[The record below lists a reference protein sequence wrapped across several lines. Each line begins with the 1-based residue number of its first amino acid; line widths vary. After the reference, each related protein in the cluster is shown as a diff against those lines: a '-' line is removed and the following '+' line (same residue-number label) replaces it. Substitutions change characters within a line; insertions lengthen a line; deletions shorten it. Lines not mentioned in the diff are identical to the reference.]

1 MILVELTD
9 LTDKARKPGWSGKC
23 QGKIPQISR
32 HDQSSAIV
40 RPVRQVRLV
49 RQSPWKTNPPLAKNP
64 DYCYIICK
72 AAPGNHHFR
81 RRQMKKIIG
90 LMFLLSLVF
99 LIPNLTAD
107 DYLLTANPDYYNPFA
122 LSFNYRLKPAIPLK
136 NTQFLRLRYTID
148 DLRTSKSIIGNDII
162 VDAGAEIYDIYFF
175 LRYDE
180 KNKNINFSV
189 DIPYARVSSNIGFRF
204 PDFTSGDIGYEK
216 KIDGDFGKKYHL
228 MSISPLEGKIM
239 IGNLH
244 HKNFSYKKASFP
256 PLKIYIT
263 ITKHAYAVGSSP
275 KSQPPPAPA
284 VSRKTKDE
292 LIKEMQEVELKYRA
306 GKASFAELSQA
317 RERLNEYLPKKLLT
331 SLGVPNYLEQTKCNS
346 DALAYQAEL
355 WNMKKK
361 KFESGVI
368 PLTDVLFEELR
379 FIDILRKSQNL
390 SESVKTQLI
399 KEYSKRLDKIYSL
412 KKAEFEAGILSSKE
426 WTMWQKTVSDL
437 KKAHNIK

>member
-1 MILVELTD
+1 
-9 LTDKARKPGWSGKC
+9 
-23 QGKIPQISR
+23 
-32 HDQSSAIV
+32 
-40 RPVRQVRLV
+40 
-49 RQSPWKTNPPLAKNP
+49 
-64 DYCYIICK
+64 
-72 AAPGNHHFR
+72 
-81 RRQMKKIIG
+81 MKKTIC
-90 LMFLLSLVF
+90 LTFLLSMAF
-99 LIPNLTAD
+99 LIQDLTAD

-122 LSFNYRLKPAIPLK
+122 LSFNYRLKPATTLK
-136 NTQFLRLRYTID
+136 NSQFLRLRYSIEN
-148 DLRTSKSIIGNDII
+148 LRTSKTVISNDII
-162 VDAGAEIYDIYFF
+162 IDAGAEFCDIYFF
-175 LRYDE
+175 LKYDE
-180 KNKNINFSV
+180 KNKNMDMSIH
-189 DIPYARVSSNIGFRF
+189 IPRAGMSSSIGFLF
-204 PDFTSGDIGYEK
+204 PNFTSGDIGYEK
-216 KIDGDFGKKYHL
+216 KIQGDFGKKYHL
-228 MSISPLEGKIM
+228 MTISPLEGKIM

-244 HKNFSYKKASFP
+244 HKSFSYKEASFP
-256 PLKIYIT
+256 PLKVYIT
-263 ITKHAYAVGSSP
+263 ITKHTYAVGSSP
-275 KSQPPPAPA
+275 KSQPPPEPD

-292 LIKEMQEVELKYRA
+292 LMKEMQEIEQRYLA

-412 KKAEFEAGILSSKE
+412 KKAEFEAGILSSEE
-426 WTMWQKTVSDL
+426 WTKWQKTVSDL
-437 KKAHNIK
+437 KKPTI

>member
-1 MILVELTD
+1 
-9 LTDKARKPGWSGKC
+9 
-23 QGKIPQISR
+23 
-32 HDQSSAIV
+32 
-40 RPVRQVRLV
+40 
-49 RQSPWKTNPPLAKNP
+49 
-64 DYCYIICK
+64 
-72 AAPGNHHFR
+72 
-81 RRQMKKIIG
+81 MKKIICMAV
-90 LMFLLSLVF
+90 LTSLIM
-99 LIPNLTAD
+99 IPNLTAD
-107 DYLLTANPDYYNPFA
+107 DYLLTANPDYYNPFV

-148 DLRTSKSIIGNDII
+148 DLRTSKNIISNDII
-162 VDAGAEIYDIYFF
+162 ADPVADIYDIYFF

-189 DIPYARVSSNIGFRF
+189 DIPGTRMSSNIGFLF
-204 PDFTSGDIGYEK
+204 PGFTSGDIGYEK
-216 KIDGDFGKKYHL
+216 KIEGDFEKKYHL
-228 MSISPLEGKIM
+228 MTISPLEGKIM

-244 HKNFSYKKASFP
+244 HKNFFYKKATFP
-256 PLKIYIT
+256 PLGIYIT
-263 ITKHAYAVGSSP
+263 ITKHTYASGSFP
-275 KSQPPPAPA
+275 KSRPHLVTSAA
-284 VSRKTKDE
+284 GKSKNE
-292 LIKEMQEVELKYRA
+292 LMKEMEEVELRYRA

-399 KEYSKRLDKIYSL
+399 KEYAKRLNKIYSL
-412 KKAEFEAGILSSKE
+412 KKAEFEAGILSSEE
-426 WTMWQKTVSDL
+426 WTTWQKTVSDL
-437 KKAHNIK
+437 KKADNIK

>member
-1 MILVELTD
+1 
-9 LTDKARKPGWSGKC
+9 
-23 QGKIPQISR
+23 
-32 HDQSSAIV
+32 
-40 RPVRQVRLV
+40 
-49 RQSPWKTNPPLAKNP
+49 
-64 DYCYIICK
+64 
-72 AAPGNHHFR
+72 
-81 RRQMKKIIG
+81 
-90 LMFLLSLVF
+90 
-99 LIPNLTAD
+99 
-107 DYLLTANPDYYNPFA
+107 
-122 LSFNYRLKPAIPLK
+122 
-136 NTQFLRLRYTID
+136 
-148 DLRTSKSIIGNDII
+148 
-162 VDAGAEIYDIYFF
+162 
-175 LRYDE
+175 
-180 KNKNINFSV
+180 
-189 DIPYARVSSNIGFRF
+189 
-204 PDFTSGDIGYEK
+204 
-216 KIDGDFGKKYHL
+216 
-228 MSISPLEGKIM
+228 M

-244 HKNFSYKKASFP
+244 HKSFSYKKASFP

-317 RERLNEYLPKKLLT
+317 RERLNEYLSKKLLT

-379 FIDILRKSQNL
+379 FIDILRKSPNL

-426 WTMWQKTVSDL
+426 WKKWQKTVSDL
-437 KKAHNIK
+437 KKADNIK